1 MGSARRF
8 LFVLLLLEVPFAAPL
23 GAAVRLA
30 ATRAETLYAA
40 DAMPDCSKLSKLADD
55 GLPLH
60 VVRLRAE
67 ADGAPADQ
75 IVYHWSMRAPAVGLL
90 VADLDLGPTA
100 QGAAVAGLC
109 AEFGDACILTPD
121 KLAFYTRPTILW
133 VAPTC
138 DILPKTPFR
147 PFRGGISR
155 VVVEARAGARRLG
168 KASAKIGFGHTASI
182 TLYADGDDGVG
193 DRGGIP
199 SDINPQ
205 FGALVSP
212 NGQTLPAPNK
222 FDFGTGTGE
231 SSSVDPGSCTTGGS
245 NRVFDACKT
254 DFLYQSAG
262 RFVASVAEKFMDGSA
277 LCDSVG
283 VRILSATIIPR
294 LVVELTP
301 KRATFAS
308 GDSVNLRVRLV
319 NASPRVGGSGILLIG
334 EGVLTCDEAAN
345 VRTVEQTKKTVF
357 DLQHCSGTANQGCTR
372 DADCNPLFCQACGQD
387 ETCLT
392 QSHCSATLTRPCQHD
407 SDCAQSA
414 CPTCKEDETC
424 IQVLATPAIVVPV
437 GGSVDLINGPVALHN
452 VFPDPAKLMDTWTV
466 HTFNAGMDDTKVK
479 YRIRGQPVPVRTR

>member
-8 LFVLLLLEVPFAAPL
+8 LFVVLLFQVSLAAPL
-23 GAAVRLA
+23 EAAVQLT

-40 DAMPDCSKLSKLADD
+40 DAMPDCSKLSKLPDD
-55 GLPLH
+55 GLPLS
-60 VVRLRAE
+60 VVRLRAQ
-67 ADGAPADQ
+67 ADGAPAAQ
-75 IVYHWSMRAPAVGLL
+75 TTFRWSMRGRDFGLL
-90 VADLDLGPTA
+90 VADLDIGPSA
-100 QGAAVAGLC
+100 QSAAVAGLC
-109 AEFGDACILTPD
+109 AEFGDACVLTPD
-121 KLAFYTRPTILW
+121 KLPFYTRSSILW

-138 DILPKTPFR
+138 DILPKTPFK
-147 PFRGGISR
+147 PFRGGTSQVF
-155 VVVEARAGARRLG
+155 VVAETGRRKLGRA
-168 KASAKIGFGHTASI
+168 SVKIGYGHTASV
-182 TLYADGDDGVG
+182 TLYADGQDGVG
-193 DRGGIP
+193 NRGGIP

-205 FGALVSP
+205 FGAAVSP
-212 NGQTLPAPNK
+212 NGVTLPAPNK
-222 FDFGTGTGE
+222 FEFGTGTGE
-231 SSSVDPGSCTTGGS
+231 SSSVDPAACRTPGS
-245 NRVFDACKT
+245 NLLFAACKT
-254 DFLYQSAG
+254 DFLYTQAG
-262 RFVASVAEKFMDGSA
+262 KFVATVAEKFMDGSA

>member
-193 DRGGIP
+193 NRGGIP

-301 KRATFAS
+301 RRPTYTS
-308 GDSVNLRVRLV
+308 GDSVNLRVRLL

-334 EGVLTCDEAAN
+334 GGVLTCEEGAS
-345 VRTVEQTKKTVF
+345 VREVAQTKKTSF
-357 DLQHCSGTANQGCTR
+357 DLQHCSDTTTQGCTR
-372 DADCNPLFCQACGQD
+372 DADCNPLFCQGCGEG

-392 QSHCSATLTRPCQHD
+392 QSHCSATLSRPCQHD
-407 SDCAQSA
+407 SDCAQAS
-414 CPTCKEDETC
+414 CPTCKEDEIC
-424 IQVLATPAIVVPV
+424 IQVLETPAIVVPV
-437 GGSVDLINGPVALHN
+437 GGSVDLINKPVPVRN
-452 VFPDPAKLMDTWTV
+452 VFPEAARLQDVWTV
-466 HTFNAGMDDTKVK
+466 QTFNAGSDDTKVH
-479 YRIRGQPVPVRTR
+479 YRIRGQPVPARTR